1 MSYGRPVSDVVERY
15 LTLGLRLGRHVDG
28 LVDAYYGPPEI
39 AATVAAE
46 DPVAPAALAA
56 AADALADALATSDL
70 EPQRRAWLG
79 DQIRG
84 IRTYAS
90 VLAGEE
96 ISYSDEVEGCYGV
109 RPAPIPESTFQT
121 AHDRLEEL
129 LPGDDTLRD
138 RFDGWRSSRRI
149 EAGAMIPALTAIV
162 GLLRARTER
171 LLDLPATESVT
182 LDEVRDEP
190 WWAFNYYLGDLRS
203 RVVVNADTLTT
214 PLDLVMLAAH
224 EVYPG
229 HHTEHAVKEQLLIRD
244 SGYLEESIQLVPT
257 PQAVLSEGI
266 AETGLDLLLDAE
278 LRVEL
283 EELFASLGL
292 DEDIDLALEIGRARR
307 PIGGMS
313 VDVALMIH
321 EQGGTIEEAKAFV
334 ERWGLRT
341 PEQAAQSVRFVTDP
355 TWRAYAI
362 TYSAGQDL
370 CEAYVAGDPARFK
383 TLLTQQVRVAD
394 LLAPRA

>member
-1 MSYGRPVSDVVERY
+1 MTDVVPDY
-15 LTLGLRLGRHVDG
+15 LALGLRLGRHVDG

-39 AATVAAE
+39 AAAVAAE
-46 DPVAPAALAA
+46 DPVAPEELVADADALAAALAA
-56 AADALADALATSDL
+56 SDL
-70 EPQRRAWLG
+70 DPQRQGWLG
-79 DQIRG
+79 DQLRG
-84 IRTYAS
+84 IRTYAA

-109 RPAPIPESTFQT
+109 RPASIDEGTYRA

-129 LPGDDTLRD
+129 LPGDGSLRD
-138 RFDGWRSSRRI
+138 RYDGWRTGRRI
-149 EAGAMIPALTAIV
+149 ASGRMIPALTAIA
-162 GLLRARTER
+162 GLLRARTEQ
-171 LLDLPATESVT
+171 LLDLPAGESVV
-182 LDEVRDEP
+182 LEEVRDEP

-244 SGYLEESIQLVPT
+244 AGRLEEAIQLVPT

-278 LRVEL
+278 LRLEL
-283 EELFASLGL
+283 EELFASHGL
-292 DEDIDLALEIGRARR
+292 VEDIGLALEVGRARR
-307 PIGGMS
+307 PIGGLS
-313 VDVALMIH
+313 VDAALIVH
-321 EQGGTIEEAKAFV
+321 EHGGTIEEAKAFV

-370 CEAYVAGDPARFK
+370 CEAYVAGDPARFR
-383 TLLTQQVRVAD
+383 TLLTEQVRVAD
-394 LLAPRA
+394 LLAARP

>member
-1 MSYGRPVSDVVERY
+1 MTDLVADY
-15 LTLGLRLGRHVDG
+15 LALGLRLGKHVDG

-39 AATVAAE
+39 AATVAGE
-46 DPVAPAALAA
+46 DLVAPAALS
-56 AADALADALATSDL
+56 ADADQLADALATSDL

-79 DQIRG
+79 DQVRG
-84 IRTYAS
+84 VRTYAS

-109 RPAPIPESTFQT
+109 RPTPIPESTFRA
-121 AHDRLEEL
+121 AHERLEEL
-129 LPGDDTLRD
+129 LPGDGALRD

-149 EAGAMIPALTAIV
+149 EAEAMIPALTAIV
-162 GLLRARTER
+162 GILRARTER
-171 LLDLPATESVT
+171 LLELPPTESVT
-182 LDEVRDEP
+182 LEEVRDEP
-190 WWAFNYYLGDLRS
+190 WWAFNYYLGNLRS

-229 HHTEHAVKEQLLIRD
+229 HHTEHAVKEQLLIREA
-244 SGYLEESIQLVPT
+244 GRLEEAIQLVPT

-278 LRVEL
+278 LRAEL
-283 EELFASLGL
+283 EKLFASLGL
-292 DEDIDLALEIGRARR
+292 DEDIELALEIGRARR

-313 VDVALMIH
+313 VDAALIIH
-321 EQGGTIEEAKAFV
+321 EQGGTVEDARAFV
-334 ERWGLRT
+334 EHWGLRT
-341 PEQAAQSVRFVTDP
+341 PEQAAQAVRFVTDP

-370 CEAYVAGDPARFK
+370 CEAYVGSDLARFR
-383 TLLTQQVRVAD
+383 TLLTEQVRVAD
-394 LLAPRA
+394 LLTSRP